1 MRGTSPERTAAAPR
15 RRASTAAVA
24 GLLLRLLEEPLAL
37 PRDLDAPISSQFA
50 ANCAFCVLSSDA
62 SSRCAAAS
70 SARSNAANAA
80 ASSGCI
86 GLGSAV
92 GGSCDDTDFDFL
104 PAGGLLRTGAFRA
117 AAPLGALRS
126 AAASASARAGAFPA
140 VLRRARPPWELSML
154 GNGDNAPTV
163 QQCTVHSA
171 RWPPRSACTP
181 RQPPSPVRQLL
192 RWRRL
197 GPGE

>member
-37 PRDLDAPISSQFA
+37 PRDLDAPISSLFA

-117 AAPLGALRS
+117 AARRAALGRGVGVGTRGRLPSRAASRSAALGALHAWERRRRADS
-126 AAASASARAGAFPA
+126 AA
-140 VLRRARPPWELSML
+140 
-154 GNGDNAPTV
+154 
-163 QQCTVHSA
+163 VHSA
-171 RWPPRSACTP
+171 QCTAAPPQRVAEGRTA
-181 RQPPSPVRQLL
+181 
-192 RWRRL
+192 
-197 GPGE
+197 